1 MINDE
6 LQKEFIEFVI
16 GEFDKLGKL
25 FYEKNRQYATTEP
38 LANFRAGSLLHYG
51 FANYASMF
59 EEAKSYARKHIAQ
72 VYGSKQDITTPKV
85 DESLRDIAVY
95 SAIMLFMHKKYMEDG
110 FGGGND

>member
-1 MINDE
+1 MINNNFE
-6 LQKEFIEFVI
+6 REFIDFVTETFDEFSR
-16 GEFDKLGKL
+16 L
-25 FYEKNRQYATTEP
+25 FREKNQQYATTDP

-72 VYGSKQDITTPKV
+72 VYGGNQNITTPKV

-95 SAIMLFMHKKYMEDG
+95 SAIMLFMHKKYMEAEA
-110 FGGGND
+110 GGSDD

>member
-16 GEFDKLGKL
+16 GEFGKLGKL
-25 FYEKNRQYATTEP
+25 FYEKNRQYATTD
-38 LANFRAGSLLHYG
+38 
-51 FANYASMF
+51 
-59 EEAKSYARKHIAQ
+59 Q

-95 SAIMLFMHKKYMEDG
+95 SAIMLFMHKKYMEDELG
-110 FGGGND
+110 DGND